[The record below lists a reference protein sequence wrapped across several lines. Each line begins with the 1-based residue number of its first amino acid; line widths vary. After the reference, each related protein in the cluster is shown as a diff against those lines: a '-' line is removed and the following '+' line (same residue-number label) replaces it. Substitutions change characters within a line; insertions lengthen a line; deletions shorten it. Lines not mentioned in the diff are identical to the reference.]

1 MKKKITIPKYSYGQ
15 MVDTKKPDFYGNTY
29 GEIVEIRKVYKETYG
44 MSDDINPNGLVTFEN
59 TIKDCQLPYTFE
71 NDVLIVNYPERDYGT
86 WIQKAYSQKSIFF
99 GYAYVVKA
107 GEGNKMMR
115 TVYIEKNLKPR
126 IGSDAGLERNT
137 APFDIYGYL
146 SLYKKETFD
155 RVMDLDGIE
164 QMPLCELL
172 PYIEDATDRFTEG
185 EVAGI
190 LNLNIGQTITI
201 RDNKITRKS

>member
-1 MKKKITIPKYSYGQ
+1 
-15 MVDTKKPDFYGNTY
+15 
-29 GEIVEIRKVYKETYG
+29 
-44 MSDDINPNGLVTFEN
+44 
-59 TIKDCQLPYTFE
+59 
-71 NDVLIVNYPERDYGT
+71 
-86 WIQKAYSQKSIFF
+86 
-99 GYAYVVKA
+99 
-107 GEGNKMMR
+107 MMR